1 MLRNLLFLAAATLLL
16 THSAA
21 GTLHAADCAGGGAP
35 LEIVNKSGREITG
48 LYISQTGKGQW
59 SANRLPKALAAGAQT
74 SCDIGRD
81 EILGLS
87 DIRLTLKE
95 GGEVIWRRLPILEI
109 FSITVNNRLE
119 PQYERIKLGS

>member
-1 MLRNLLFLAAATLLL
+1 MLRNLLFLAAAALIL

-21 GTLHAADCAGGGAP
+21 ETLHAAECAGGGAP

-48 LYISQTGKGQW
+48 LFISQTGKNQW
-59 SANRLPKALAAGAQT
+59 SANRLPKPLAAEAQA
-74 SCDIGRD
+74 SCGIGRD

-95 GGEVIWRRLPILEI
+95 GGEIIWRRLPILEI
-109 FSITVNNRLE
+109 FSITVDNRLE